1 MKKFEDRIN
10 GGVSITDNQAQVNL
24 TPNEAYTLWQWL
36 SERKDAFQAQ
46 SRETPLELQIHLHQ
60 EDLGHLDELKAAI
73 PDLHE
78 HGSIVKVFD
87 APLGT
92 VSEQA
97 LQLLQKFQIE
107 YHIHPFLEDDDIYAQ
122 G

>member
-10 GGVSITDNQAQVNL
+10 GGISITDNQAQVNL
-24 TPNEAYTLWQWL
+24 TPNEAYALWLWL
-36 SERKDAFQAQ
+36 SERKDAFKVQ
-46 SRETPLELQIHLHQ
+46 SGETPLELKIHLQQ
-60 EDLGHLDELKAAI
+60 EDLDHLDELKAAI
-73 PDLHE
+73 PYLHE
-78 HGSIVKVFD
+78 RGPIIKVFD
-87 APLGT
+87 APLET

-107 YHIHPFLEDDDIYAQ
+107 YHIHPFLEDDDVYAQ